1 MVGGED
7 KTLRSIGPFGR
18 GRGLRSWGL
27 ADGRPPLEGI
37 ALQRFIFFFAGS
49 NMALGEAF
57 GFVSNLFWDV
67 CLDFAA
73 IIKID
78 SKKGKG

>member
-1 MVGGED
+1 
-7 KTLRSIGPFGR
+7 
-18 GRGLRSWGL
+18 
-27 ADGRPPLEGI
+27 
-37 ALQRFIFFFAGS
+37 
-49 NMALGEAF
+49 MALGEAF